1 MTNIQKVNKCEEEGR
16 QLLASYFDQQGIQ
29 YECTTNITDQI
40 DMIATDKKG
49 QKIVV
54 EIKTR
59 NEKYENYPTFYFE
72 LVKYEGMVKR
82 MTEEGAVGG
91 LYVCIFGTHIY
102 IYSIKTIVEKT
113 PITYKWL
120 PANSFGD
127 GTFKSKAIY
136 DFKKDLAFRKIQL
149 DNNNKWIEL

>member
-1 MTNIQKVNKCEEEGR
+1 
-16 QLLASYFDQQGIQ
+16 
-29 YECTTNITDQI
+29 
-40 DMIATDKKG
+40 MIATDKKG

-82 MTEEGAVGG
+82 MKEEGAVGG

-102 IYSIKTIVEKT
+102 IYSIKTIVEQT

>member
-1 MTNIQKVNKCEEEGR
+1 MVV
-16 QLLASYFDQQGIQ
+16 
-29 YECTTNITDQI
+29 
-40 DMIATDKKG
+40 TDKKG
-49 QKIVV
+49 KKLVV

-72 LVKYEGMVKR
+72 RMKYEGMIKR
-82 MTEEGAVGG
+82 MNEEGAVGG
-91 LYVCIFGTHIY
+91 VYVCIFGTHIY
-102 IYSIKTIVEKT
+102 FYNIRTIVDKT

-127 GTFKSKAIY
+127 GISKSKAIY